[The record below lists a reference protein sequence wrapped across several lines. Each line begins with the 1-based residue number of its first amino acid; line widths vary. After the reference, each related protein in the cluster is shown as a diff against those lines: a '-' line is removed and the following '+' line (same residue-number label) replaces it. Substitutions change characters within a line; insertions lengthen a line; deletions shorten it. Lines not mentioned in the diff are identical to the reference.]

1 MRGFLGSKEIRMVKP
16 ILLEPEYLIRMG
28 SMICQAMF
36 GNGFLIGTIKI
47 IIRIVLI
54 PTRKVLKQGNLKSRE
69 EAPGLIL
76 QTTIPQA
83 IEWYTALKEKMN
95 SMVSGVQNQ
104 NNYSV

>member
-1 MRGFLGSKEIRMVKP
+1 MRSFLGSKEIPVVKP
-16 ILLEPEYLIRMG
+16 IPLEPEYPIHME

-36 GNGFLIGTIKI
+36 GNGFLIGTIKAI
-47 IIRIVLI
+47 IKIAHT
-54 PTRKVLKQGNLKSRE
+54 PTRKVLKQGSLKSRE

-104 NNYSV
+104 NNFRV

>member
-1 MRGFLGSKEIRMVKP
+1 MRSILGLKEIRMVKP
-16 ILLEPEYLIRMG
+16 IPLEPEDPIHME

-36 GNGFLIGTIKI
+36 GNGFLIGTIKAI
-47 IIRIVLI
+47 IKIAPT

-95 SMVSGVQNQ
+95 SMVSDVQNQ
-104 NNYSV
+104 NNIRV

>member
-1 MRGFLGSKEIRMVKP
+1 MRSFLGSKEIPVVKP
-16 ILLEPEYLIRMG
+16 IPLEPEYPIHME

-36 GNGFLIGTIKI
+36 GNGFLIGTIKAI
-47 IIRIVLI
+47 TKVALI
-54 PTRKVLKQGNLKSRE
+54 PTRKVLKQENLKSRE

-76 QTTIPQA
+76 QTTILQA

-104 NNYSV
+104 NNFRV

>member
-1 MRGFLGSKEIRMVKP
+1 MRGFLGSKKIRMVKP
-16 ILLEPEYLIRMG
+16 ILLEPEFPIRMA

-36 GNGFLIGTIKI
+36 GNGSLIGTIKAI
-47 IIRIVLI
+47 TKTALI
-54 PTRKVLKQGNLKSRE
+54 PTRKVLKQGNSKSRE

-83 IEWYTALKEKMN
+83 IEWYMALKEKMN